1 VKRVEWIRAKESQKR
16 LNAKACHNSFSVFC
30 KAVFDQ
36 TKSNMRK
43 WFFAIDKMVE
53 DKIDISALQLSRQ
66 IEGFY
71 QTSWKMSKLIR
82 QATGNEGERVHH
94 L

>member
-1 VKRVEWIRAKESQKR
+1 VKRVQCIRAKESQKR

-36 TKSNMRK
+36 TKTDMRK
-43 WFFAIDKMVE
+43 LFFAIDRMVG
-53 DKIDISALQLSRQ
+53 DNIDISALQLSRQ
-66 IEGFY
+66 IGGSY
-71 QTSWKMSKLIR
+71 QTSWKMSKLVR